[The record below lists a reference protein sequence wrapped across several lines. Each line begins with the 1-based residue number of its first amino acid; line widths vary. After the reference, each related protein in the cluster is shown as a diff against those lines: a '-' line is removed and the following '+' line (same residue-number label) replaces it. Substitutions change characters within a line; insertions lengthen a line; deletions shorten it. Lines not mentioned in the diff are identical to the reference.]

1 MQREPLDPRTI
12 AQAYRQAAF
21 ETAPPIKIV
30 TLLYEG
36 AIRFLDRARGAD
48 SSEQAGAFTQN
59 CSRADAI
66 VNELRA
72 SLDHEQGNPTS
83 RDLERLY
90 LFVQERIAQGVLER
104 RREPLEAARRVM
116 ATLHEG
122 WSKLDLQSAPARS

>member
-1 MQREPLDPRTI
+1 MQQPLDPRSI

-21 ETAPPIKIV
+21 ENAPPIKIV

-36 AIRFLDRARGAD
+36 AIRFLDRASVAD
-48 SSEQAGAFTQN
+48 PAETAGAFKES

-72 SLDHEQGNPTS
+72 SLDHGHGSPVS
-83 RDLERLY
+83 KDLERLY
-90 LFVQERIAQGVLER
+90 LFVQQRIARAVLER
-104 RREPLEAARRVM
+104 DREPLAAARRVM

-122 WSKLDLQSAPARS
+122 WAKLDLQSAPARS